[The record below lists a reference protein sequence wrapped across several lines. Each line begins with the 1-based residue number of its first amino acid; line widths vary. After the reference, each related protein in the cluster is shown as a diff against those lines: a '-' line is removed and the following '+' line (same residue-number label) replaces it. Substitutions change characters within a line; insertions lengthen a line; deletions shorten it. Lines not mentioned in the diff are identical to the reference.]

1 MQFLIFISLIAGKVE
16 RIFLCFCNAVFL
28 LWVYL
33 LYLFVN
39 LKLGLVHFIS
49 CVAYKG
55 LYATLHYRLL
65 PFQNF
70 LLF

>member
-1 MQFLIFISLIAGKVE
+1 MEFLISISLIAGKVE

-39 LKLGLVHFIS
+39 LKFDLVHFIS
-49 CVAYKG
+49 CVPYKG
-55 LYATLHYRLL
+55 LYPRLHYRLL
-65 PFQNF
+65 PFQNA